1 MAFLCFNAD
10 AELKQDVADALNGQA
25 LGGVEDEMY
34 TGGVID
40 LLSIPTADP
49 SAAGP
54 ADPPIIPRPLHTA
67 RRALVVAALAAARG
81 AGAAA
86 AGGAAAVGGA
96 VDGGSGAAA
105 AGGGGGGGG
114 AAAVG
119 GGGGAVD
126 GGGGGAV
133 DSCGGAAAAGGG
145 GGGNVNYG
153 DYHDGYYD
161 FM

>member
-1 MAFLCFNAD
+1 MSMAFLCFNAD

-81 AGAAA
+81 A
-86 AGGAAAVGGA
+86 
-96 VDGGSGAAA
+96 VDGGGAAA

-133 DSCGGAAAAGGG
+133 DSGGGAAAAGGG
-145 GGGNVNYG
+145 GGAVDGGGGGGCGNVNYG